1 MKRTFGVVIAA
12 AGVGRRFGTDIPKQ
26 FNEAL
31 GIPVIAHTISR
42 FNSCKSIDSITI
54 VTHKDYL
61 VDCSDIVKEFGF
73 NKVTSIIEGGPTR
86 QSSVFKG
93 IKSLDTDYVLIHDA
107 ARPIISEETILKCCR
122 SLENTGS
129 CAVGVRV
136 TDTIKVSKD
145 GRFIDSTPD
154 RNSLWQIQTPQCFE
168 REYILSCHKRAVFDG
183 IEVTDD
189 CALAEYY
196 GDKILLVE
204 GSRTNI
210 KITDY
215 SDLAVAEVLLNV

>member
-1 MKRTFGVVIAA
+1 MKKTFGVVIAA
-12 AGVGRRFGTDIPKQ
+12 AGVGKRFGTDIPKQ

-42 FNSCKSIDSITI
+42 FCNCKLIDNITI
-54 VTHKDYL
+54 VTHKDY
-61 VDCSDIVKEFGF
+61 VVYCSDIVKEFGF
-73 NKVTSIIEGGPTR
+73 DKVTSIIEGGPTR

-93 IKSLDTDYVLIHDA
+93 IKATETDYVLIHDA
-107 ARPIISEETILKCCR
+107 ARPLITNDAIIKCCHT
-122 SLENTGS
+122 LMDYGS

-136 TDTIKVSKD
+136 TDTIKISKD
-145 GRFIDSTPD
+145 GKTIDSTPD
-154 RNSLWQIQTPQCFE
+154 RNLLWQIQTPQCFD
-168 REYILSCHKRAVFDG
+168 REYILTCHKRAVFDG
-183 IEVTDD
+183 IEATDD

-196 GDKILLVE
+196 GDEVRLVE

-215 SDLAVAEVLLNV
+215 SDLAVAEVLLDD